1 METLFMV
8 ILIIISEMDQV
19 YQNFNVEIDMR
30 ENGKMI
36 KFINKDNLKEKMV
49 NIIMENGFKM
59 QSMVKE
65 YPYKPME
72 MFMMANVL

>member
-1 METLFMV
+1 
-8 ILIIISEMDQV
+8 
-19 YQNFNVEIDMR
+19 MR

-65 YPYKPME
+65 YPYKLME
-72 MFMMANVL
+72 MFMMANGL